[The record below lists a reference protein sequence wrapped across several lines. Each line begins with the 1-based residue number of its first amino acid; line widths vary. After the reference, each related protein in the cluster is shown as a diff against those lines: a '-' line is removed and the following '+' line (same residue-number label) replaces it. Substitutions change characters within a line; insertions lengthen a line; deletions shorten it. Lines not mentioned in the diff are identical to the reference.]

1 MFRESEKKYVK
12 LVNYLTLF
20 LIIILFITLVH
31 GYQCKYIIIQ
41 VCKDIKYLN
50 NFLLE
55 NGPIENLQSLFLL
68 FSILI
73 LISLI
78 KKIKFNK
85 LLRVFII
92 LKVFALIYYL
102 GEEISWG
109 QHFFKWN
116 TPQIFNEINNQKE
129 TNLHNIS
136 NLFDQ
141 LPRSLVMLWCGF
153 IPIIF
158 YFLKKKF
165 LFKKYINLIILPK
178 TKLIFVSFIFLIFF
192 FPDFIVDKGNFHPGW
207 YVDGKD
213 VKEAIYYDIFTFN
226 FVERLSEIHELIFCF
241 YFLIYAIS
249 FKHAINNDD

>member
-1 MFRESEKKYVK
+1 MSIYQDEKDSKIC
-12 LVNYLTLF
+12 NYLIILLVAILF
-20 LIIILFITLVH
+20 LTFFH
-31 GYQCKYIIIQ
+31 GYQCKYIIPS
-41 VCKDIKYLN
+41 VCNDTKYLN
-50 NFLLE
+50 DFLLE
-55 NGPIENLQSLFLL
+55 NGPIENIQSILLL

-73 LISLI
+73 LLSLI
-78 KKIKFNK
+78 NKIRFNQ
-85 LLRVFII
+85 II
-92 LKVFALIYYL
+92 TIFVIIKILALIYYL

-116 TPQIFNEINNQKE
+116 TPELFNEINNQKE

-141 LPRSLVMLWCGF
+141 LPRSFVMLWCGL

-165 LFKKYINLIILPK
+165 SFKKHINLIFLPK
-178 TKLIFVSFIFLIFF
+178 NILILVSIIFLILF

-226 FVERLSEIHELIFCF
+226 FVERLSEVHELIFCF
-241 YFLIYAIS
+241 YFLIYSIS
-249 FKHAINNDD
+249 FKQAIKD

>member
-1 MFRESEKKYVK
+1 MSIYQDEKDGKII
-12 LVNYLTLF
+12 NYL
-20 LIIILFITLVH
+20 IILLVAILCLTFFH
-31 GYQCKYIIIQ
+31 GYQCKYIIPS
-41 VCKDIKYLN
+41 VCNDTKYLN

-55 NGPIENLQSLFLL
+55 NGPIENIQSILLL

-73 LISLI
+73 LLSLI
-78 KKIKFNK
+78 NKIKFNK
-85 LLRVFII
+85 IISAFIV
-92 LKVFALIYYL
+92 LKVIALIYYL

-158 YFLKKKF
+158 YFLKKRF
-165 LFKKYINLIILPK
+165 SFENYINLIILPK
-178 TKLIFVSFIFLIFF
+178 NKLLVVSFIFLFF
-192 FPDFIVDKGNFHPGW
+192 FIPDFFVDKANLHPGW

-249 FKHAINNDD
+249 FKHALKNTH